1 VPSRRC
7 GSLSAAPTRLIYH
20 TKKIISEE
28 QLISLLLPASNV
40 LHTLG
45 MQIIDEMGTILISKF
60 TCHPCRETDRAG

>member
-7 GSLSAAPTRLIYH
+7 GSLFAAPTRRIYH

-28 QLISLLLPASNV
+28 QLISLLLPAAPNV

-45 MQIIDEMGTILISKF
+45 MQIIEETGTILI
-60 TCHPCRETDRAG
+60 